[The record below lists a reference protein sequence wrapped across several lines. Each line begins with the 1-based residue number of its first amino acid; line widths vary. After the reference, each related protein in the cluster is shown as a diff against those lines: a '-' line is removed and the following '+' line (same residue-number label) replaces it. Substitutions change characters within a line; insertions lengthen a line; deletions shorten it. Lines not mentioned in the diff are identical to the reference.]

1 MAPGFTAY
9 PAIKRLLDTF
19 LAFIVLI
26 VLCPCFV
33 LIALLV
39 RLDSPGPA
47 LFRQSRVGRKG
58 KLFVLFKFRT
68 MRWGTPDIP
77 TDTMARQS
85 ISPVTRLGRVLRR
98 TSLDELPQL
107 VNILRGD
114 MSFVGPRPA
123 LPTQEFVNESRRAVG
138 VDTLLPGITGWAQ
151 VSGRDALSD
160 VEKVAC
166 DRYYRENLSLQLD
179 ANIVIRT
186 VAAVFS
192 GRGNR

>member
-1 MAPGFTAY
+1 MAPGFAPY

-19 LAFIVLI
+19 LAAVALI
-26 VLCPCFV
+26 TLCPWFA

-47 LFRQSRVGRKG
+47 LFRQRRVGRNG
-58 KLFVLFKFRT
+58 ELFVLFKFRT
-68 MRWGTPDIP
+68 MRLGTPDLP
-77 TDTMARQS
+77 TDAMVRQS
-85 ISPVTRLGRVLRR
+85 ISPVTRMGRVLRR

-107 VNILRGD
+107 ANILRGE
-114 MSFVGPRPA
+114 MSIVGPRPA

-138 VDTLLPGITGWAQ
+138 VDTLRPGITGWAQ

-166 DRYYRENLSLQLD
+166 DRYYYENLSLLLD
-179 ANIVIRT
+179 AKIVIRT